1 MELRIKNMFIQS
13 YRGVLKCKV
22 RNFTILY
29 LSRVLKSVL
38 DNVMLHNQALID
50 REYHVIFFLFFN

>member
-1 MELRIKNMFIQS
+1 MFIQS

-22 RNFTILY
+22 GNFTILY
-29 LSRVLKSVL
+29 LSHVLKSVL